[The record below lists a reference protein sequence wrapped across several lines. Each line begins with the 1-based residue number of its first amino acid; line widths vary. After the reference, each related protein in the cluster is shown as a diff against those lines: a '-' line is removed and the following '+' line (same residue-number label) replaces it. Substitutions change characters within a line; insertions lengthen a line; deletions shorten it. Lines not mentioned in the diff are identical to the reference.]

1 MRKFWIIPFL
11 CLVLSGCG
19 ANSMSAI
26 EMRPLAATA
35 LKQTSG
41 MELPLE
47 IKKYILTYCEKQP
60 TDILPAQRAKVSEA
74 TYVHPVYEVL
84 GSKTVSYWASGETRY
99 VSCANSYEQ
108 FERTFAVEP
117 IEALEPLAA
126 DVKETEAK
134 RMMTFEPAFDTSFI
148 NERFHI
154 DAEHERVLAG
164 SMFRYETPDSGSLYV
179 TYDVKRNGRTLD
191 RTIESGLFVFKA
203 ERMSGYTFLTQLTD
217 GRVTLQIG
225 TEDAF
230 ERKVLP
236 DIFVGEHVYLDTTE
250 ATVVL
255 DGSRRQLLKRVI
267 VSDEPI
273 GQVGDESSLTLSERY
288 GTVIEVWGSV
298 RLPLT
303 TTLMSLSPA
312 SEKVRL
318 ATYEQDGTIV
328 HLDGPNTRALF
339 ELLTEVVPSR
349 VPTTAT
355 YRGTISL
362 HERLSEQNLDVYVAG
377 GDVFVVDLHTG
388 DEYGLDA
395 VQLKELLASSNQTHK
410 IKM

>member
-1 MRKFWIIPFL
+1 
-11 CLVLSGCG
+11 
-19 ANSMSAI
+19 
-26 EMRPLAATA
+26 
-35 LKQTSG
+35 
-41 MELPLE
+41 
-47 IKKYILTYCEKQP
+47 
-60 TDILPAQRAKVSEA
+60 
-74 TYVHPVYEVL
+74 
-84 GSKTVSYWASGETRY
+84 
-99 VSCANSYEQ
+99 
-108 FERTFAVEP
+108 
-117 IEALEPLAA
+117 
-126 DVKETEAK
+126 
-134 RMMTFEPAFDTSFI
+134 
-148 NERFHI
+148 
-154 DAEHERVLAG
+154 
-164 SMFRYETPDSGSLYV
+164 MFRYETPDSGSLYV

-203 ERMSGYTFLTQLTD
+203 ERTSGYTFLTQLTD

-388 DEYGLDA
+388 AEYGLDA
-395 VQLKELLASSNQTHK
+395 VQLKELLASSNQTQK